1 VSAGTNGTVADA
13 TTGRAGVGEAL
24 VELAGFG
31 CGYGGVQ
38 VVHGVD
44 LSVHAGEVVALL
56 GPNGV
61 GKSTTLLGIAGLLGR
76 TSGRAVVLGEPID
89 SRRPHRSAR
98 RGVALVPE
106 DRGLLPGLTVEE
118 NLRLGRRGA
127 GRSADDDEVLDLF
140 PALAPLR
147 RRRAGLLSGG
157 EQQMLSLAR
166 ALVGRPRLLLI
177 DEMSLGLA
185 PLIVR
190 ALVTRVREI
199 ATASG
204 VGVLMV
210 EQHVH
215 MALSVADRA
224 YAMNKG
230 RIVMEGTAAEVAA
243 EADRLTAGYLG
254 AVEPGGASDDRPSR

>member
-1 VSAGTNGTVADA
+1 VSTSPNGTADRTTA
-13 TTGRAGVGEAL
+13 TVPADGEPL

-38 VVHGVD
+38 VVHGID
-44 LSVHAGEVVALL
+44 LTVRAGEVVALL

-76 TSGRAVVLGEPID
+76 TTGRAVVLGEPID
-89 SRRPHRSAR
+89 TRRPHRSAR

-127 GRSADDDEVLDLF
+127 GRQSTDDEVLELF
-140 PALAPLR
+140 PALAPLV

-199 ATASG
+199 ATARG

-243 EADRLTAGYLG
+243 QADRLTAGYLG
-254 AVEPGGASDDRPSR
+254 AVEPGRP

>member
-1 VSAGTNGTVADA
+1 MTAAP
-13 TTGRAGVGEAL
+13 AL
-24 VELAGFG
+24 VELAGFS
-31 CGYGGVQ
+31 CGYGGVR
-38 VVHGVD
+38 VVHGID
-44 LSVHAGEVVALL
+44 LVVRAGEVVALL

-61 GKSTTLLGIAGLLGR
+61 GKSTTLLGISGLLGR
-76 TSGRAVVLGEPID
+76 TSGRAVVLGEPVD
-89 SRRPHRSAR
+89 ARRPHRSAR
-98 RGVALVPE
+98 RGVAHVPE
-106 DRGLLPGLTVEE
+106 DRGLLPGLTVKE
-118 NLRLGRRGA
+118 NLRLGRRS
-127 GRSADDDEVLDLF
+127 RHDADEEVLDLF
-140 PALAPLR
+140 PALVPLLG
-147 RRRAGLLSGG
+147 RRAGLLSGG

-166 ALVGRPRLLLI
+166 ALVGRPQVLLI

-190 ALVTRVREI
+190 ALVARVREI

-230 RIVMEGTAAEVAA
+230 RIVLEGTAAEVAA
-243 EADRLTAGYLG
+243 QADLLTAGYLG
-254 AVEPGGASDDRPSR
+254 AVEPA